1 MRRLALA
8 AVVVLGGLAC
18 QLKGPKRPYE
28 PVGERAETLRAA
40 FNAEAGRVRVVLL
53 VEPT

>member
-1 MRRLALA
+1 MKRFALA
-8 AVVVLGGLAC
+8 AVVLVALAC

-28 PVGERAETLRAA
+28 QVGKAAETLQAA
-40 FNAEAGRVRVVLL
+40 FNADAGRVRVVLL